1 VKKHI
6 QCIYTFIWRIL
17 EKHPAFGQAAMMVA
31 AAVCEEG
38 SKMEAGAERLAPG
51 MISYENM
58 TTAFFY
64 LFQFPR

>member
-1 VKKHI
+1 
-6 QCIYTFIWRIL
+6 L